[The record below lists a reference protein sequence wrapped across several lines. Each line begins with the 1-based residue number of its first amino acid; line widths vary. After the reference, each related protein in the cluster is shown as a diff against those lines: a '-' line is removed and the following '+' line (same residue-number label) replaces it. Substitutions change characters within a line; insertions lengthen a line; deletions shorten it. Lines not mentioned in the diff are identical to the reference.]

1 MMDKIQLATNFIQN
15 TNTSVFL
22 TGKAGTGKTTFLKNI
37 KSTILK
43 RMIVLA
49 PTGIAAINAQGITIH
64 SFFQLPF
71 HPYIPGNEI
80 IEQNRFSKEKIT
92 IIKNLDLIII
102 DEVSMVRPDILDAI
116 DHILRKYRKSDLPFA
131 GVQLLLIGD
140 LRQLS
145 PVIKEDDRY
154 ILQKYYDSPYFF
166 SSLALQRTNYI
177 AIELTTVFRQNDE
190 DFIRILEKVRNNTID
205 AETIDKLN
213 SRFLPSVNQE
223 DGYITL
229 TTHNNTAKAINLS
242 RFNEIDEKEYVFKA
256 TIEGDFPEYSYP
268 TDNILVLKKN
278 CQVMIVKN
286 DSGMDKRYH
295 NGKIGTIIDIN
306 ESSVIIQCDDDLH
319 PITIEPAKWEN
330 IKYTINKENDE
341 ITEET
346 IGSFTQ
352 LPLKLAWAITIHKS
366 QGLTFDKVIIDAHD
380 SFAHGQVYVALSR
393 CRSLEGIILYS
404 KINQHCIKND
414 YIVNKYI
421 NYISDNQPDETSLNY
436 HIKHYLLML
445 IHEQFSFE
453 LLKNSFISVI
463 KLIKNHF
470 SKAYPTILQQ
480 YNEALESIENEIIT
494 ISNKFKV
501 QVNNIFDNEEAL
513 QERVK
518 SAANYFLTKCEHI
531 VKDILDNTNIESDSK
546 EVTKAFSESYENCY
560 TELLLKLN
568 TLQDTANDGFDIPT
582 YLNTKIK
589 IYTDKTKSSLKYRF
603 KKNTTNSELNHP
615 RLYGII
621 KEWRQAEAVQRDVP
635 VYSILHN
642 KTIVEI
648 ANILPC
654 TKQELLKIGGIGK
667 VKYEKYGEELLD
679 IINTYII
686 DYHVE

>member
-1 MMDKIQLATNFIQN
+1 MDKIQLATNFIQN

-37 KSTILK
+37 KSTIFK

-71 HPYIPGNEI
+71 HVYIPGNEI
-80 IEQNRFSKEKIT
+80 NGQNRYSKEKIS

-116 DHILRKYRKSDLPFA
+116 DYILRKYRKSDLPFA

-145 PVIKEDDRY
+145 PVVKEDERY
-154 ILQKYYDSPYFF
+154 ILQKYYSSPYFF
-166 SSLALQRTNYI
+166 SSLALQKTNYI
-177 AIELTTVFRQNDE
+177 AIELTEVFRQNDE
-190 DFIRILEKVRNNTID
+190 DFIDLLEKVRNNSID
-205 AETIDKLN
+205 SKAIDKLN
-213 SRFLPSVNQE
+213 SRFLPSVMQK

-229 TTHNNTAKAINLS
+229 TTHNNTAKEINLN
-242 RFNEIDEKEYVFKA
+242 RYNEIDEEEYVFKA

-268 TDNILVLKKN
+268 TDEILVLKKN

-286 DSGMDKRYH
+286 DTGMDKRYH

-306 ESSVIIQCDDDLH
+306 RSSVVIQGDEDLH
-319 PITIEPAKWEN
+319 PITIEYTRWEN
-330 IKYTINKENDE
+330 IKYTINKENNE

-366 QGLTFDKVIIDAHD
+366 QGLTFDKVIIDAQD

-414 YIVNKYI
+414 FLVNNYIK
-421 NYISDNQPDETSLNY
+421 YISDNQPNETSLDY
-436 HIKHYLLML
+436 HIKHYYLQL

-453 LLKNSFISVI
+453 LLKNSFTSVL

-480 YNEALESIENEIIT
+480 YNEAFEKLESEIIT
-494 ISNKFKV
+494 VSDRFSVQINSLSN
-501 QVNNIFDNEEAL
+501 NEEAL
-513 QERVK
+513 QERAK
-518 SAANYFLTKCEHI
+518 SAAKYFLNKCEYI
-531 VKDILDNTNIESDSK
+531 VKDILDNTNLESDSK
-546 EVTKAFSESYENCY
+546 EVTKSFSESYENCY

-582 YLNTKIK
+582 YLNTKIN
-589 IYTDKTKSSLKYRF
+589 IYTDKTKSTLKYRY
-603 KKNTTNSELNHP
+603 KKKASNSELKHP

-621 KEWRQAEAVQRDVP
+621 KEWRHAEAALNDVP
-635 VYSILHN
+635 VYSIIHN
-642 KTIVEI
+642 KTLVEI
-648 ANILPC
+648 ANNLPS
-654 TKQELLKIGGIGK
+654 TKSELLNISGIGK